1 MQINSCRRSLI
12 ETILIEQEY
21 ARLHERYTELFK
33 NHVDYMERT
42 KMLMGST
49 HSQMSNASDRMEVS
63 RARLNPV
70 ARSSGPVSYGFASL
84 ENSVML
90 DTETIC
96 SVGSQSDD
104 SGPPSLQNELDTL
117 AGTMERG
124 AATDTLQQQNQATS
138 PQSPD
143 LSPVVPNMP
152 ANGRWRPPG

>member
-1 MQINSCRRSLI
+1 
-12 ETILIEQEY
+12 
-21 ARLHERYTELFK
+21 
-33 NHVDYMERT
+33 
-42 KMLMGST
+42 MGST

-104 SGPPSLQNELDTL
+104 SGPPSLQNELDNL

-124 AATDTLQQQNQATS
+124 AATDPLQQQNQATS
-138 PQSPD
+138 PQSLD
-143 LSPVVPNMP
+143 LSPVVPNVP
-152 ANGRWRPPG
+152 ANGRWKPFGKPILLTCNSTNFPKIFYFLLCFCVNLTKPHIMNKPKK